1 MGEKEHPASSTSSSR
16 YIYFNGFLLSFVVI
30 GVNAANL
37 SPTMCHAVFPQLVS
51 VSFSICV
58 ATIAP
63 TKAKRLGLRVDV
75 GETVAY
81 GRACT
86 AGCYALGFT
95 SRDVVI
101 WSRHFVIQAGCAAK
115 ECGRRRDATGS
126 SGMRSRLLLSAPP
139 PPRVG
144 CPGCPLWV
152 ISGPSRQY

>member
-1 MGEKEHPASSTSSSR
+1 M
-16 YIYFNGFLLSFVVI
+16 
-30 GVNAANL
+30 
-37 SPTMCHAVFPQLVS
+37 
-51 VSFSICV
+51 
-58 ATIAP
+58 
-63 TKAKRLGLRVDV
+63 
-75 GETVAY
+75 AY

-139 PPRVG
+139 RVG

-152 ISGPSRQY
+152 ISGHSVPYHANGCFRPDSRHSETTFEKSQAERPLSSIAVIQVARIEWISMAAFGCDFKRSTQHFVGKPLSRKNAFESEE